1 MAKCKSCKCSGRV
14 MSSACKCVKDGCTD
28 VCVNPI
34 CGEANVLGINAPVIY
49 DEIGINVCATF
60 PLGVDI
66 SATYPTAVSASAQLL
81 DLSYDYGEG
90 NVEIT
95 QIAGRPNCYLVELSN
110 LTANFAIKIYDNT
123 CRLLDTIFVTSVYL
137 PPDTTAPT
145 YDEDTN
151 PSSVTLEVF
160 APYGI
165 SYNSPADGGEPT
177 PALNFIG
184 FLSENN
190 FVRQGINLYAIP
202 KVVGFNEDEDT
213 ISIGLTLVV
222 QSVYFAGYLV
232 ATQGKVN
239 TPKGSLIPE
248 EDSDCRCFV
257 AGELLNLAIKPL
269 ELGCPDYE
277 ENLKNDC
284 SDMAGACSGVG
295 VCEIANPCENET
307 MLSCNIEE

>member
-1 MAKCKSCKCSGRV
+1 MAKCNSCKCGSRV
-14 MSSACKCVKDGCTD
+14 MSNRCKCVKHGCTD

-34 CGEANVLGINAPVIY
+34 CGEAEVLGINAPVIY
-49 DEIGINVCATF
+49 DEIGINVCTTF
-60 PLGVDI
+60 PLGVDV
-66 SATYPTAVSASAQLL
+66 SAIYPTAVSASVQLL
-81 DLSYDYGEG
+81 DLSYEYGED
-90 NVEIT
+90 NVVISP
-95 QIAGRPNCYLVELSN
+95 IAGRSNCYLVELSN
-110 LTANFAIKIYDNT
+110 LTASFAVGIYDNT
-123 CRLLDTIFVTSVYL
+123 CRLLDTIFVTVVYL
-137 PPDTTAPT
+137 PSDTTAAS

-165 SYNSPADGGEPT
+165 SYNPATGTGDPT
-177 PALNFIG
+177 PALSFIG
-184 FLSENN
+184 FLSDNN
-190 FVRQGINLYAIP
+190 FVRQGLNLYAIP

-222 QSVYFAGYLV
+222 QSVYFAGYLL

-269 ELGCPDYE
+269 ELGAPDYE
-277 ENLKNDC
+277 ENLKVDC
-284 SDMAGACSGVG
+284 AENAGSCTGAG
-295 VCEIANPCENET
+295 VCTVENPCGDELMSNS
-307 MLSCNIEE
+307 MIE